1 MSLIFEHYWP
11 LLLLGLIPVLLW
23 VRRSSAVDLSPR
35 HLSLSLLIRS
45 ALIVLLAL
53 ALMQPTVLRSSARVA
68 TVYLLDISQSVSP
81 TAVQEA
87 LEWIRKT
94 DAAGGASSSRF
105 LAFGANSL
113 AFDTPEELAKVP
125 VSTKPQPGA
134 IDQSKTALASA
145 LDHAARSFPP
155 DHVKHLVVLSD
166 GNANSG
172 NLAAALEHLRLENIH
187 VFTRSLNA
195 RSTKDTWIE
204 AMLAPSSVTAEEQF
218 PVEVHVYSQI
228 ATPAT
233 IELRNGDSLLEK
245 RNVRLT
251 EGLNRVAF
259 ATNVKDE
266 STTVVLSAS
275 VTVNGDPLPVNNT
288 FRKSATV
295 LGKPHILYVE
305 GYAPSARYLKNALTV
320 EGFQVEV
327 ISADKMPATADKLDA
342 YDAVVISD
350 VDRKDF
356 TEQQMQA
363 VATYVRD
370 LGGGFLMAGG
380 ENTYGKEGYTGSTLE
395 EVLPVTFETDKE
407 RQSISMVVVLDR
419 SGSMA
424 GSKMDLAKEATK
436 APLNLLKE
444 DDHFGV
450 LTFDYNF
457 QWALK
462 IAEAKNKESMRETIS
477 KIVATGNTNI
487 YPALREAYEQL
498 KEAPGETKHI
508 ILLSDGQTPAEDFKG
523 LAQEMLK
530 DKITVSTVAVTAAS
544 DRVLMQNIAEWGG
557 GRAYYVENPQSVPQI
572 FQDETELAAGKS
584 IQEENFKPTVK
595 KTVEAFKGID
605 FKTAPE
611 LLGYVA
617 TKAKPTAELIL
628 ETPGKRPL
636 LARWQY
642 ALGKSAMFT
651 SDVKDR
657 WAADWLKWP
666 SYSKFW
672 AQLLRETMRRQ
683 DNDEFDLQVER
694 DGDEAVIA
702 INAVEKD
709 GRFRNLL
716 HPKLRI
722 VDPAQGAST
731 IEVPQVGPG
740 SYETRFPLAQD
751 GAYVFRTV
759 SDAPGGASRTL
770 EYSYPDEYHFYPPD
784 FQTLRSIS
792 NETGGVYQPAGP
804 EIFDAKGE
812 TVSVHTRLWPLLAAL
827 ALVLYISDVFLRRLR
842 LFEE

>member
-53 ALMQPTVLRSSARVA
+53 ALMQPTVLRSSARMA

-155 DHVKHLVVLSD
+155 DHVKHLVLLSD

-245 RNVRLT
+245 RNIRLT

-462 IAEAKNKESMRETIS
+462 IAEAKNKDSMRETIS